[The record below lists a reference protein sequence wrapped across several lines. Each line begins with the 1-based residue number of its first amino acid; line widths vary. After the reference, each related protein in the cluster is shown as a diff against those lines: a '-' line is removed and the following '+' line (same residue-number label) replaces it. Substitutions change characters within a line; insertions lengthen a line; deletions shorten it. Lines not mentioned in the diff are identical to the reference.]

1 MRELSLIIATYNRAS
16 WVVQTLESVVA
27 QSAAPELWECVVVNN
42 NSTDETVRVVERFIE
57 AHPEFDIRLVTETK
71 QGLSHARNCGIE
83 SSCAEVIAIIDDDE
97 VINEEFI
104 EAYIDLFA
112 RHPEVASAGGKIIPR
127 YRSSRPQWMSKYTE
141 RPIAN
146 PIDLGESEQPF
157 PKGMIPGGGNMAI
170 RRSALARYGAFDPNL
185 GRRGELLIGGEEND
199 LFQRLA
205 QGGEVCWYC
214 PRAVMFHII
223 PDEKLTREY
232 LDRLS
237 YNIGVSQRIRAK
249 IEGRGYVVP
258 EAVKWCATVAIACSY
273 ILCGD
278 LPKARYL
285 WRMRRMITK
294 GLLSKS

>member
-1 MRELSLIIATYNRAS
+1 M
-16 WVVQTLESVVA
+16 ESVVA
-27 QSAAPELWECVVVNN
+27 QSTAPERWECVVVNN
-42 NSTDETVRVVERFIE
+42 NSTDETVCVVERFIE
-57 AHPEFDIRLVTETK
+57 EHPEFEIRLVTETK

-83 SSCAEVIAIIDDDE
+83 SSSAEVIAIIDDDE

-104 EAYIDLFA
+104 EAYIHLFA

-127 YRSSRPQWMSKYTE
+127 YRSSRPRWMSKYTE

-146 PIDLGESEQPF
+146 PIDLGEGEQPF
-157 PKGMIPGGGNMAI
+157 PNGMIPGGGNMAI
-170 RRSALARYGAFDPNL
+170 RRSALGRYGVFDPNL

-205 QGGEVCWYC
+205 QGGELCWYC

-237 YNIGVSQRIRAK
+237 YNIGVSQRIRAQ
-249 IEGRGYVVP
+249 IEGRGYIMP
-258 EAVKWCATVAIACSY
+258 EVVKWCATVAIACGY
-273 ILCGD
+273 ILCGE
-278 LPKARYL
+278 LSKARYL

-294 GLLSKS
+294 GLLRRG